1 MAKDFN
7 SQKVVERYDDHIRR
21 LIPGYALM
29 HQQVDAILQSALSA
43 DAEILIVGCGTGYE
57 LEYLLNRHPT
67 WRFTA
72 VDPSLSMLQ
81 KAQALIQQLGQSE
94 RVQFIQGETAA
105 LPTQPKFDA
114 ALSILVAHF
123 VPYSLKPSFFAEISQ
138 RLKAGGLLMTYDLM
152 ACDNPQQF
160 KALPLLCQ
168 SNGLSIEQSEA
179 MMERLEQDFFTVSY
193 EAYQQLLQRT
203 GFAQVHC
210 FSQVLTYQGLIAQ
223 KKQDDILTLEHSG
236 KAVFTQQGIQH

>member
-29 HQQVDAILQSALSA
+29 HQQVDAILQSALSE

-94 RVQFIQGETAA
+94 RVQFIHGETAA
-105 LPTQPKFDA
+105 LPTQPKFDV

-123 VPYSLKPSFFAEISQ
+123 VPHALKPTFFAEISQ
-138 RLKAGGLLMTYDLM
+138 RLKAGGLLLTYDLM

-193 EAYQQLLQRT
+193 ETYQQLLQRT
-203 GFAQVHC
+203 GFEQVHC

-223 KKQDDILTLEHSG
+223 KKQEDILTLEHSG

>member
-43 DAEILIVGCGTGYE
+43 DAQILIVGCGTGYE

-94 RVQFIQGETAA
+94 RVQFIHGETAA

-123 VPYSLKPSFFAEISQ
+123 VPHALKSDFFAEISK
-138 RLKAGGLLMTYDLM
+138 RLRAKGLLITYDLM
-152 ACDNPQQF
+152 AVEDPLQF
-160 KALPLLCQ
+160 QALPLLCQ
-168 SNGLSIEQSEA
+168 SNGLSVEQSQA
-179 MMERLEQDFFTVSY
+179 MMERLGQDFFTL
-193 EAYQQLLQRT
+193 AFDDYQQLLQRT

-210 FSQVLTYQGLIAQ
+210 FSQVLIYQGLIAQ
-223 KKQDDILTLEHSG
+223 KKQDDILTSEHSG
-236 KAVFTQQGIQH
+236 KVVFAQ

>member
-29 HQQVDAILQSALSA
+29 HQQVDALLQSALSS
-43 DAEILIVGCGTGYE
+43 DAQILIVGCGTGYE

-67 WRFTA
+67 WTFTA
-72 VDPSLSMLQ
+72 VDPSLGMLQ

-94 RVQFIQGETAA
+94 RVQFIHGETAA

-114 ALSILVAHF
+114 ALSILVTHF
-123 VPYSLKPSFFAEISQ
+123 VPHELKSDFFAEISK
-138 RLKAGGLLMTYDLM
+138 RLRAKGLLITYDLM
-152 ACDNPQQF
+152 ACENPQQF

-168 SNGLSIEQSEA
+168 ANGLSIEQSDA
-179 MMERLEQDFFTVSY
+179 MMERLAQDFFTL
-193 EAYQQLLQRT
+193 AFDDYQQLLQRT

-223 KKQDDILTLEHSG
+223 KKQDDILTSEHSG
-236 KAVFTQQGIQH
+236 KVVFAQQGIQH

>member
-7 SQKVVERYDDHIRR
+7 NQQVVERYDDHIRR
-21 LIPGYALM
+21 LIPGYELM
-29 HQQVDAILQSALSA
+29 HQQVDAILQSSLSS
-43 DAEILIVGCGTGYE
+43 DAQILIVGCGTGYE

-72 VDPSLSMLQ
+72 VDPSLSMLH
-81 KAQALIQQLGQSE
+81 KAQALIQRLGQSE
-94 RVQFIQGETAA
+94 RVQFVHGETAA

-123 VPYSLKPSFFAEISQ
+123 VPHELKPSFFTEISK
-138 RLKAGGLLMTYDLM
+138 RLKADGLLITYDLM
-152 ACDNPQQF
+152 ACEDSQQF
-160 KALPLLCQ
+160 QALPLLCQ
-168 SNGLSIEQSEA
+168 SNGLSVEQSQA
-179 MMERLEQDFFTVSY
+179 MMERLGQDFFRISFG
-193 EAYQQLLQRT
+193 AYRQLLQHT
-203 GFAQVHC
+203 GFEQVHC

-223 KKQDDILTLEHSG
+223 KKQEDILTSELSG